1 MSVNPHKPMHCYS
14 SEIIKEYYDKGFA
27 SMPPHIYGPAQL
39 SYTNLAVHKHN
50 QSVIISGESGA
61 GKTEAG

>member
-1 MSVNPHKPMHCYS
+1 
-14 SEIIKEYYDKGFA
+14 
-27 SMPPHIYGPAQL
+27 MPPHIYGPAQL